1 MTFIHKIGVRTAVGL
16 LSGFLVSTPALK
28 ADFPQ
33 VVISN
38 GPITAKIYLPDAQ
51 KGYYRSTR
59 FDWSGAVY
67 SLRYE
72 GHEFYGPWFDRLDP
86 KIINWVHEGPEIVS
100 GPCSALCGPVD
111 EFEIPLGWNEAKPG
125 GTFIKIG
132 VGVLRR
138 GDGDYNRYVPYEV
151 LDSGAWSVE
160 MKSDAVVF
168 TQVLS
173 DPASGFAYEY
183 RKTVRLEAD
192 KPEMAIDH
200 VLKNTGRRAIASS
213 VYNHNFVVLDKQ
225 APGPD
230 FTFQVPFAI
239 QTSRPPRKDLV
250 EIRGNRVVFLR
261 PLAGRDE
268 VAVLIEGF
276 GNEAK
281 DAEVVIENKT
291 AGAGLKITGDR
302 PLIRSLLWSIRT
314 VLAIEPYI
322 AIDVPPGGEFAWTNR
337 FAYYTLPSGR

>member
-1 MTFIHKIGVRTAVGL
+1 MTFTRKIMNGTAVL
-16 LSGFLVSTPALK
+16 LLGGFIGSAPAPA
-28 ADFPQ
+28 ADPPRAE
-33 VVISN
+33 ISN
-38 GPITAKIYLPDAQ
+38 GRITARFYLPDAQ

-67 SLRYE
+67 SLRYD
-72 GHEFYGPWFDRLDP
+72 GHEFYGPWYDRIDP

-160 MKSDAVVF
+160 MKSDSAVF

-183 RKTVRLEAD
+183 RKTVRLVAD
-192 KPEMAIDH
+192 RPEMAIDH

-213 VYNHNFVVLDKQ
+213 VYNHNFVVLDKL

-250 EIRGNRVVFLR
+250 EIRGNRIVFLR

-268 VAVLIEGF
+268 AAVFIEGF
-276 GNEAK
+276 GDDVK
-281 DAEVVIENKT
+281 DTEVIIENKT
-291 AGAGLKITGDR
+291 AGAGLRITGDR

-314 VLAIEPYI
+314 VLAIEPYV
-322 AIDVPPGGEFAWTNR
+322 AIDIPPGGEFTWTNR
-337 FAYYTLPSGR
+337 FAYYTLPAGR